1 MTKYRNVVITGGIS
15 IMNKNNQFGNYFLDF
30 NSKNC
35 KFENAEEIF
44 QNILKEK
51 ELTDKKIKELVLEK
65 PHNVS
70 AEFSM
75 LKGLENEDLLDD
87 FISVSI
93 IHSETVEG
101 KLSALMNKKIIESI
115 YGAEVSLKNVSDV
128 DVSDP
133 VKMNSSLGYFMKVV
147 TEELLKG
154 SKETTFFAPVG
165 GYKYM
170 TYLGYVAGSL
180 FGYPSGYMYE
190 NAQKLLII
198 PPIPVEIN
206 FSDIIKNMGF
216 IKRLLNEKIIESD
229 SLNEEEKQLVEEVPY
244 FFEKLYSNQKLLIAP
259 NAFAQFIFKDYTE
272 GSIKINED
280 VKKKINKYSSD
291 TNFVYVQIFNLLRK
305 IKLYSNDYKS
315 YAALV
320 QELKHNKE
328 WGIENPN
335 IYKGASN
342 GKNVF
347 RCAYHFSRDEQILYI
362 YEIWLSHDEYE
373 KDCDLIKKG
382 KKSLN
387 MNKSE
392 MFDLGYNS

>member
-15 IMNKNNQFGNYFLDF
+15 IMNKNNQFGNYFLDY

-75 LKGLENEDLLDD
+75 LKGLENEGLLDD

-101 KLSALMNKKIIESI
+101 KFSALMNKKIIEST

-180 FGYPSGYMYE
+180 FGCHSGYMYE

-206 FSDIIKNMGF
+206 FSSIIKNMGF
-216 IKRLLNEKIIESD
+216 IKRLLNEKMIESD
-229 SLNEEEKQLVEEVPY
+229 SLNEEEQQLVDEVPY
-244 FFEKLYSNQKLLIAP
+244 FFEKLYSDQKLLIAA
-259 NAFAQFIFKDYTE
+259 NAFAQFIFKDCTE
-272 GSIKINED
+272 GSLKINED
-280 VKKKINKYSSD
+280 VKKKINKYPSD
-291 TNFVYVQIFNLLRK
+291 KIFVYVQIFNLLRK
-305 IKLYSNDYKS
+305 IKLYSNDYKR

-328 WGIENPN
+328 WGIEKPN

-373 KDCDLIKKG
+373 KDCDLIKKS
-382 KKSLN
+382 KKSFN

-392 MFDLGYNS
+392 MFDLGHNS